1 VRPRSDQT
9 TLTPLVHAHLAVA
22 VRPDGGRDGN
32 RLRQTGQHRAGA
44 GRPNRPVQYY
54 DLELPADLEI
64 KAVDFSATT
73 YADVSGPPE
82 GAVGST
88 VSGRAFVNVY
98 AVHRTTGEQFLVL
111 YEDVGRRSRPVQ
123 IIRFVPGT
131 DPARP

>member
-1 VRPRSDQT
+1 MRTSLWLFA
-9 TLTPLVHAHLAVA
+9 LTAVA
-22 VRPDGGRDGN
+22 TETACVKPVN
-32 RLRQTGQHRAGA
+32 TVPAPVAPTAQ
-44 GRPNRPVQYY
+44 VQYY

>member
-1 VRPRSDQT
+1 MRTSLWLFA
-9 TLTPLVHAHLAVA
+9 LTAVA
-22 VRPDGGRDGN
+22 TETACVKPVN
-32 RLRQTGQHRAGA
+32 TVSAPVAPTAQ
-44 GRPNRPVQYY
+44 VQYY

-73 YADVSGPPE
+73 YANVSGPPE

-88 VSGRAFVNVY
+88 VSGRAFVKVY

-111 YEDVGRRSRPVQ
+111 YEDVGRRRRPVQ

-131 DPARP
+131 DRARPDSTP